1 VSEGFDTT
9 GVSLSPFLAWGPG
22 IGFRRE
28 GRIEDGAFFFCE
40 FEVIAWSWRECFVPF
55 LLLDR
60 GMNEIMARGAFSIRR
75 LSFLPFE
82 SGSPSF
88 FLALVLVLVSC

>member
-1 VSEGFDTT
+1 
-9 GVSLSPFLAWGPG
+9 
-22 IGFRRE
+22 
-28 GRIEDGAFFFCE
+28 
-40 FEVIAWSWRECFVPF
+40 VPF